1 MKEILKANLNNAR
14 NAEHYQFHSDVLSIV
29 TAEVATAQKI
39 DSLRSDYVAL
49 FDKENAAFIQNR
61 AYESTKE
68 IEAKDRERDDLFLY
82 IKQTVDSNL
91 HCPVATKK
99 AAAEKLAFAM
109 KPYRSANSKAF
120 AENTAQVTNLV
131 LDLQS
136 EAYAGYVELLGL
148 TEAVAQLQAAN
159 DEFNAIYMGRSGEKL
174 VRASSETMKSIR
186 PKVDAAYR
194 TLASAINA
202 LYQVNF
208 LVTRSANT
216 ETELGGVIDGVNAL
230 IVQLHQTLS
239 LRGAGSAV
247 EVNVDDNVSPDGVDT
262 PSGGD
267 NSQGGSDVTPEPDDN
282 GGDNGGSGTGT
293 EAEQIFIGTS
303 VNDSAM
309 GSVSGMGTY
318 DKGTTVTLTAT
329 ANAGYRFVSWSDEV
343 TDNPRQ
349 VVAEVNGVAY
359 SAIFEAI
366 A

>member
-49 FDKENAAFIQNR
+49 FDKENTAFIQNR

-82 IKQTVDSNL
+82 IKQTIDSNL

-136 EAYAGYVELLGL
+136 EAYAGYVQLLGL

-159 DEFNAIYMGRSGEKL
+159 DEFNAIYMCRSGEKL

-247 EVNVDDNVSPDGVDT
+247 EVNVDDNVSPDGGNT

-267 NSQGGSDVTPEPDDN
+267 NPPAGGGSDNGSDD

-303 VNDSAM
+303 VNNSAM